1 MNPKEKYAS
10 WIVFFLFFA
19 TGSYLLYLYIF
30 NVSNDFSEYYAL
42 SNRLK
47 DEPLSYSF
55 ERELKEPIYLILF
68 WILSN
73 TFTATASVFIAGFI
87 PFFVKSIL
95 IKNFTYYPFLALIF
109 YFLVFLPIHDT
120 NQIRAAA
127 AAMVFLYAILV
138 PKDLSKFKII
148 FLSFI
153 AILFHYSGIFLLIL
167 LFKRRIFLLITAILI
182 ASIFF
187 VPIFNYLSS
196 ISDLFFLFD
205 RYSSETSSVGLT
217 SPYFLLHL
225 IIVICCCIE
234 WNNFSDIEKRG
245 ALFLI
250 IGLACFIFFQNFNV
264 VAVRFRELGFLGIL
278 PVLFSHK
285 VKLTIFRLIIILC
298 SLLTALLMTLEV
310 WSELLGKVL

>member
-1 MNPKEKYAS
+1 MNSIDKYAS
-10 WIVFFLFFA
+10 WLVFLLFFA
-19 TGSYLLYLYIF
+19 TGSYLFYLYIF

-42 SNRLK
+42 SNRIK
-47 DEPLSYSF
+47 NEPLSYSF

-95 IKNFTYYPFLALIF
+95 IKNYTHYPFFALIF

-138 PKDLSKFKII
+138 PQDLSKFKII
-148 FLSFI
+148 LLSLI
-153 AILFHYSGIFLLIL
+153 AIFFHSSGIFLLIL
-167 LFKRRIFLLITAILI
+167 LFKKRVFLFVATLYI
-182 ASIFF
+182 ASVLF
-187 VPIFNYLSS
+187 VPLFGYLSS

-205 RYSSETSSVGLT
+205 RYSSETSPVGLT

-225 IIVICCCIE
+225 IIVICCLME
-234 WNNFSDIEKRG
+234 WNNFSSIEKRG

-250 IGLACFIFFQNFNV
+250 TGLACYIFFQNFNV
-264 VAVRFRELGFLGIL
+264 VAVRFRELGSLGII

-285 VKLTIFRLIIILC
+285 LKLTIFRLIIILC
-298 SLLTALLMTLEV
+298 SLATALLMTFEV